1 MEHSPNEN
9 KISASEFYE
18 QAYAY
23 FTYHAGQRT
32 ALINFY
38 IAVFGASIALYG
50 SLLEKCPPASIMIG
64 IFSCVVTVLF
74 YKMDIR
80 NRFDV
85 KMSQSVICQF
95 EQDNGVNRP
104 AEGAKYTYGVFS
116 NEDHNFKYYDP
127 DGRRNDVY
135 KKLQKD
141 YLKAI
146 KRCKSV
152 DNLPK
157 ELMQRIE
164 AYSANDANISTAALI
179 DSFKSK
185 TIPHLSEL
193 IKRLYYVCG
202 IISVAATVLAFLV
215 AFGLVKMTLA

>member
-1 MEHSPNEN
+1 MKTPLDFDERLSH
-9 KISASEFYE
+9 KDFYE

-32 ALINFY
+32 AMINFY

-64 IFSCVVTVLF
+64 LFSCVVTILF
-74 YKMDIR
+74 YKIDIR

-95 EQDNGVNRP
+95 EQDYGMDRP
-104 AEGAKYTYGVFS
+104 AEGAKYAYGVFS

-127 DGRRNDVY
+127 DGRRGETY
-135 KKLQKD
+135 KKLQKE
-141 YLKAI
+141 YQKA
-146 KRCKSV
+146 KKAGR
-152 DNLPK
+152 LP
-157 ELMQRIE
+157 EDLTQRIRDFAAADE
-164 AYSANDANISTAALI
+164 NISTAALM

-185 TIPHLSEL
+185 TIPHLSDL
-193 IKRLYYVCG
+193 IKWLYGVCG
-202 IISVAATVLAFLV
+202 IISVAATALAVLVVFDIL
-215 AFGLVKMTLA
+215 KMT

>member
-1 MEHSPNEN
+1 MKKQLNLNEPLSD
-9 KISASEFYE
+9 KDFYE

-32 ALINFY
+32 AMINFY

-50 SLLEKCPPASIMIG
+50 SLLEKCAPASIMIG

-74 YKMDIR
+74 YKIDIR

-95 EQDNGVNRP
+95 EQDYDLDRP
-104 AEGAKYTYGVFS
+104 AKDAKYAYGVFS

-127 DGRRNDVY
+127 DGRRDDVY
-135 KKLQKD
+135 KKLQKE
-141 YLKAI
+141 YCKA
-146 KRCKSV
+146 KKSGNIPE
-152 DNLPK
+152 D
-157 ELMQRIE
+157 LMQKIRDY
-164 AYSANDANISTAALI
+164 AATDANISTAALI

-185 TIPHLSEL
+185 TIPHLSDL
-193 IKRLYYVCG
+193 IKWLYWVCG
-202 IISVAATVLAFLV
+202 IISVAATVLAVLV
-215 AFGLVKMTLA
+215 FFDILKIV